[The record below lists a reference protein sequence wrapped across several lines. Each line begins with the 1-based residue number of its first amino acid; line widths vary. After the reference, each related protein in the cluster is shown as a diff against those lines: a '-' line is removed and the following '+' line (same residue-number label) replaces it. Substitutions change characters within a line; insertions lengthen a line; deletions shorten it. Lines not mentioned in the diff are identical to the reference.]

1 VKIQAVDFNIVFT
14 YDMTEIID
22 GTCVCSIRFVFDR
35 RLPLDW
41 LVYRLTG
48 PGFDSHNSA
57 NELVALG

>member
-1 VKIQAVDFNIVFT
+1 MKIQAVDFNIVLT

-22 GTCVCSIRFVFDR
+22 GSCVGSISFVFDR

-41 LVYRLTG
+41 LVFRLTG

-57 NELVALG
+57 NELVA